1 MSDHAVIVGVALG
14 PGHDGH
20 AELVVE
26 LAYPNG
32 GRARVSVPHRAAARA
47 LDAAGIASIA
57 ELPGRPWTVLVPDA
71 LATPVPA
78 VS

>member
-1 MSDHAVIVGVALG
+1 MSGHAVIVGVELG

-32 GRARVSVPHRAAARA
+32 GRARVSVPHQTAAHA

-57 ELPGRPWTVLVPDA
+57 ELPGRPWTILVPGV
-71 LATPVPA
+71 LATTDPA